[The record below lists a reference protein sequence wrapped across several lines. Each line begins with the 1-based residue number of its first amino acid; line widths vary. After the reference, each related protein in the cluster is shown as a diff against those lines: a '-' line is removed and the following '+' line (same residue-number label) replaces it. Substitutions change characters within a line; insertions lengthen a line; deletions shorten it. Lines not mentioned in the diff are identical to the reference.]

1 MRGSDGELFDLVGE
15 IRQLVTVMMQIEKD
29 LKKLIKQGEP
39 EEKTTNGGNEK

>member
-1 MRGSDGELFDLVGE
+1 MFDLVGE

-39 EEKTTNGGNEK
+39 EEKTNGGNEK